1 MSNLYKYMFVC
12 VGVILLF
19 ISFRYYNLSNDYN
32 ELMLQ
37 HTQLQAKYTVE
48 KANTSALENSLKTQ
62 NLLIEQYKQSSQ
74 DYENTIDRLNYKIN
88 ELNKVEVKYETSNNE
103 EATSEEAI
111 QWLRQRASSLVP

>member
-1 MSNLYKYMFVC
+1 MSVIHKYII
-12 VGVILLF
+12 VGLSIILVF
-19 ISFRYYNLSNDYN
+19 ISFRYYNLNNDYN

-74 DYENTIDRLNYKIN
+74 DYENTIDKLNDKIN

-103 EATSEEAI
+103 KATSEEAI

>member
-1 MSNLYKYMFVC
+1 
-12 VGVILLF
+12 
-19 ISFRYYNLSNDYN
+19 
-32 ELMLQ
+32 MLQ

-48 KANTSALENSLKTQ
+48 QANTSALENSLKTQ

-74 DYENTIDRLNYKIN
+74 DYENTIDKLNDKID

-103 EATSEEAI
+103 KATSEEAI